1 MKRNKIGLVL
11 GKFMPL
17 HAGHMALIDFGLNY
31 CDRLIVLICS
41 SDKEEIAGEV
51 RVNWLKQI
59 ASDNSRLQIEH
70 LHYNEDLLPNTSVS
84 SRGVSKLW
92 ASKIG
97 ELFPQLDILFSSEP
111 YGDYMAEFLE
121 IEHKCFDIERAH
133 VKTSAS
139 SILKDP
145 FGGWDFIAEPAK
157 PYFVKKIVLLGSEST
172 GKSTLAERLAKEF
185 KTVHVPEMAREIIEK
200 TKDVFYDDLIKIATL
215 HAKTILDYTKK
226 ANKLLVCDT
235 DVNITSSYS
244 QYLFNQNLVVPH
256 WIAEAN
262 KADLYIFLETD
273 CPFVQDGTR
282 LSEEERNDLSKHH
295 KQHLANAG
303 INYHAITG
311 NWDERFEQAK
321 QLIVKTFYNAHSI

>member
-1 MKRNKIGLVL
+1 MKRNRTGLVL

-17 HAGHMALIDFGLNY
+17 HAGHTVLIDFGLKH

-51 RVNWLKQI
+51 RVNWLNQI
-59 ASDNSRLQIEH
+59 ANDNSRLQIEH
-70 LHYNEDLLPNTSVS
+70 LHYNEDHLPNTSVS
-84 SRGVSKLW
+84 SREVSKLW

-111 YGDYMAEFLE
+111 YGDYMAEFLG
-121 IEHKCFDIERAH
+121 IEHKCFDFERSR
-133 VKTSAS
+133 VKISAS

-145 FGGWDFIAEPAK
+145 FGNWDFIAEPAK

-172 GKSTLAERLAKEF
+172 GKSTLAEQLAKEF
-185 KTVHVPEMAREIIEK
+185 NTMHVPEMARDIIEK
-200 TKDVFYDDLIKIATL
+200 TKEVVYDDLIKIATL
-215 HAKTILDYTKK
+215 HAQTILDYTKK
-226 ANKLLVCDT
+226 ANRLLVCDT
-235 DVNITSSYS
+235 DVNITESYS
-244 QYLFNQNLVVPH
+244 EYLFKQPLVVPD
-256 WIAEAN
+256 WIKQAN

-295 KQHLANAG
+295 KQHLTNAG
-303 INYHAITG
+303 INYKVIAG

-321 QLIVKTFYNAHSI
+321 KLIVKTFYNSHSI

>member
-1 MKRNKIGLVL
+1 MKVEITGLVL

-17 HAGHMALIDFGLNY
+17 HTGHLALIDFGLKY
-31 CDRLIVLICS
+31 CDRLIVLVCS
-41 SDKEEIAGEV
+41 SDKEVIAGEV
-51 RVNWLKQI
+51 RVSWLKQI
-59 ASDNSRLQIEH
+59 ASDNSRLQVEH

-84 SRGVSKLW
+84 SREVSELW
-92 ASKIG
+92 AVKIG
-97 ELFPQLDILFSSEP
+97 QLFPHLDILFSSEP

-121 IEHKCFDIERAH
+121 IEHKCFDIDRAQ
-133 VKTSAS
+133 VQISAS

-145 FGGWDFIAEPAK
+145 FGKWDFIAEPAK

-185 KTVHVPEMAREIIEK
+185 KTVHVPEMARDIIEK
-200 TKDVFYDDLIKIATL
+200 TTEVVYDDLIKIATL
-215 HAKTILDYTKK
+215 HAKTILEYTKK
-226 ANKLLVCDT
+226 ANKLLFCDT

-244 QYLFNQNLVVPH
+244 QYLFNQNLVVPS

-262 KADLYIFLETD
+262 KADLYILLETD

-295 KQHLANAG
+295 KEHLTNAG
-303 INYHAITG
+303 LKYHVITG
-311 NWDERFEQAK
+311 NWDARFEQAK
-321 QLIVKTFYNAHSI
+321 KLIERTFYNSYSI